1 MRQLNNLTQFDDFKK
16 IYEDIGT
23 EFSNKTGFAESL
35 VGRATF
41 GLMRLVK
48 KGVDA
53 VRLEFFKRRLENE
66 YFGGVLRYCK
76 KFKIDLKNPQKP
88 VEADS
93 AVNEQEEN
101 KIVEISN
108 DILMIKYNVPDYDT
122 LLVYATQLVDSGI
135 TTLGTVPAGSP
146 EEKELNDFNV
156 IKTTLIPNMQI
167 IDDNF
172 NFVLTNSGGT
182 PAILE
187 PKLTEI
193 KTKINEIRSLV
204 LTSPSTPTNLTYV
217 LSVSEKKTIEDLK
230 VMPLIQV
237 DTALVTSL
245 DEMLVENLRCNDEY
259 FILNEKV
266 NNSSGTNLGFILGDE
281 LTTDGVDKFLRDQGV
296 SKVEDINFKQLAS
309 IFDDKM
315 RENCTKEV
323 NKNGVIRIQQGVA
336 KIIYHVTKTPDNVGF
351 NPGTGGGVT
360 ETPTALMNPWK
371 KKVEMVKGEF
381 RTFLNVDTVDP
392 FNVKVTDYNSSE
404 DPGNKNL
411 NSEDEKV
418 NEIGR
423 LVKIEDKKLTLKFIR
438 EKSEIKIS
446 MIRIFTDKFYG
457 CVVKPE
463 HTKTTNGLR
472 VYKYLGCINMDE
484 VIKDLDKAT
493 GLDNDTKKY
502 DTSFPNKDS
511 KGLNLGFLKS
521 LMDSKLRYNNKD
533 LVGVYFVFDNPIVA
547 SSSGEKRKNSA
558 KIFFIYHANGSGRV
572 LSQSDINV
580 GTDVYNVTE
589 NGKDI
594 TLIPTG
600 TKLSTVKSVQNISVG
615 EMFSI
620 EASPFKV
627 NDDFKIPMVN
637 ISNIDLLTIT
647 GIEW

>member
-93 AVNEQEEN
+93 SVNEQEEN
-101 KIVEISN
+101 EIVEISN

-156 IKTTLIPNMQI
+156 IKTTLIPNMKI

-172 NFVLTNSGGT
+172 NFVLTNSGAT
-182 PAILE
+182 PTILE

-423 LVKIEDKKLTLKFIR
+423 LAKLESKKSVFPLVREVAPTKLK
-438 EKSEIKIS
+438 
-446 MIRIFTDKFYG
+446 MIRLYTDKFYG
-457 CVVKPE
+457 PVFKNELKSAGALPM
-463 HTKTTNGLR
+463 
-472 VYKYLGCINMDE
+472 YKYLGCINIDE

-493 GLDNDTKKY
+493 GLDNNTKKY
-502 DTSFPNKDS
+502 DTAFPDKNNN
-511 KGLNLGFLKS
+511 GLIPSFLKK
-521 LMDSKLRYNNKD
+521 LIDSKLRYNNKD
-533 LVGVYFVFDNPIVA
+533 LVGIYFVFDKPIIRKSTGEASKNP
-547 SSSGEKRKNSA
+547 A
-558 KIFFIYHANGSGRV
+558 KIFFLYHANGNGQTLRQ
-572 LSQSDINV
+572 SQLNTGS
-580 GTDVYNVTE
+580 DVYSVNET
-589 NGKDI
+589 GTDI
-594 TLIPTG
+594 TLIPAG
-600 TKLSTVKSVQNISVG
+600 IKLSTVKSVQNISVG
-615 EMFSI
+615 ECFSI
-620 EASPFKV
+620 DGTKFKT
-627 NDDFKIPMVN
+627 NGDFNTPLN
-637 ISNIDLLTIT
+637 SLSNIDLLNIV